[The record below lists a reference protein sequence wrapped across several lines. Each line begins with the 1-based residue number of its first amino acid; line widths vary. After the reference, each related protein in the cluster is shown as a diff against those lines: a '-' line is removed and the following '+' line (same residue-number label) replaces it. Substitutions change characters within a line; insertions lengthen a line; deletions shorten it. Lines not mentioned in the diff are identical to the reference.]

1 MAVGSPPVLLAR
13 EGEKELRQQ
22 LGRRE
27 QADGQRTVGKSEV
40 AREA

>member
-1 MAVGSPPVLLAR
+1 MGSAPALLAR
-13 EGEKELRQQ
+13 EGEEELRQQ

-27 QADGQRTVGKSEV
+27 QADGQGTVGKSEV

>member
-1 MAVGSPPVLLAR
+1 MGSPLALLAR
-13 EGEKELRQQ
+13 DGEEKLRQQ

-27 QADGQRTVGKSEV
+27 QADGQGTVGKSEE